1 MPKELSLLQAIYQ
14 STVSLEDYVL
24 TEVTRDHSK
33 CLSWQDFFELYQ
45 SKADEA
51 EVGGVSLLSYCIF
64 PHPDSWIGQRLAK
77 ETDLSQGVM
86 GRVDLVKRVLGNKNL
101 DVFMEQTPEGRIVHP
116 LCYAMLNPQID
127 NNELDQLIDA
137 FMDEEIKAANH
148 THQPWM
154 PRQIS
159 QTFRVDQRARYVAKL
174 MEEVDIFTESF
185 LHWFETGN
193 PEDGSIMPMVK
204 KYNHIA
210 ALMLKISRNIDE
222 ESYTEKLIQILA
234 GDTWKSEKDRAAC
247 VDIYEWVFWEVF
259 YNGEDC
265 EDNRAVLPNRL
276 IVPALFLDNSGV
288 ENYRIDL
295 DYYENSTLQTLH
307 KAFIA
312 RRKTAL
318 LAAKVDTLMQV
329 IEHPAVE
336 GNKHAVVRQ
345 GSAKE
350 VDTLSLHKKVMTDI
364 VHAHMLY
371 TQAKPADQAQRE
383 GPLVVVHGARNTD
396 CWLWEALPENTE
408 RFLNERAIRLR
419 DFCNRN
425 RGVPWGADGQLHAG
439 LASIRV
445 LAGLSVEECYYF
457 NYPAPKISTESL
469 SMLADLSVEQWSV
482 QFGRSAKRT
491 AEIAITASAS
501 KRRSPTNGEKRS
513 GSGLETAL
521 DKREEKSAIE
531 TLSLLRYANKDNMGA
546 TMMDMAS
553 RSQPTQESD
562 EGLSEHE
569 IEAIMYW
576 CEENQEPNIRRYT
589 PRNIITSQCNSE
601 CDEVLSDL
609 SRSSSEELPG
619 LSVGL

>member
-24 TEVTRDHSK
+24 AEVTRDHPK
-33 CLSWQDFFELYQ
+33 CLFWQGFFDLCQ
-45 SKADEA
+45 RKADEA

-64 PHPDSWIGQRLAK
+64 PLPDSWIGQRIAK
-77 ETDLSQGVM
+77 QTDLSQGVM

-101 DVFMEQTPEGRIVHP
+101 KVFMEQTPEDRTVHP

-127 NNELDQLIDA
+127 NNELDQLIDV

-148 THQPWM
+148 THQPRM

-159 QTFRVDQRARYVAKL
+159 QTCRVDQRARYLAKL

-193 PEDGSIMPMVK
+193 PENGSMMPMVK

-210 ALMLKISRNIDE
+210 ALMLKISRNIDDK
-222 ESYTEKLIQILA
+222 SYTEKLIQILA
-234 GDTWKSEKDRAAC
+234 DDTWKSEKDRAAC
-247 VDIYEWVFWEVF
+247 IDIYEWVFWEVF

-265 EDNRAVLPNRL
+265 EDNRAVLPDRL
-276 IVPALFLDNSGV
+276 IVPALSFDNIGV
-288 ENYRIDL
+288 ESYRIDL
-295 DYYENSTLQTLH
+295 DFYENSTLQTLH

-336 GNKHAVVRQ
+336 SNKHAVVRQ

-350 VDTLSLHKKVMTDI
+350 VDTLSLHKKVMTEI

-383 GPLVVVHGARNTD
+383 GPLVVAHGARNTD
-396 CWLWEALPENTE
+396 CWLWEALPGNTE

-419 DFCNRN
+419 GFCNKN
-425 RGVPWGADGQLHAG
+425 RGVPWGTDGQLHPS
-439 LASIRV
+439 LASIKV

-457 NYPAPKISTESL
+457 NYPAPKIGIDSL
-469 SMLADLSVEQWSV
+469 RILADLGANQLSV
-482 QFGRSAKRT
+482 QSGRLAKRT
-491 AEIAITASAS
+491 AEIAIAASAS
-501 KRRSPTNGEKRS
+501 KRCSPTNGEKRS
-513 GSGLETAL
+513 GSGLETEL

-531 TLSLLRYANKDNMGA
+531 TLSLLQYAKKD
-546 TMMDMAS
+546 DMEEMLPAS
-553 RSQPTQESD
+553 ASKESAQTSN

-569 IEAIMYW
+569 IEAIMHW
-576 CEENQEPNIRRYT
+576 CEENKEPNIRPCG
-589 PRNIITSQCNSE
+589 PRNKITSQCNSE
-601 CDEVLSDL
+601 YDEVLSDL
-609 SRSSSEELPG
+609 SESSGEELLG
-619 LSVGL
+619 LSIGL